1 MMGSVFLKTLYDLR
15 WTIIV
20 FCIGLGAL
28 AFFVLYLYPF
38 VSVAQDEMME
48 GMSEEL
54 ARAMLGGLHLV
65 GTPEGHLNVQLFSFH
80 PLYISVFLIITTS
93 AAIAGEDNARTL
105 GLLMARPVARWRVL
119 VDKAAAIVL
128 GLVLITLAIIVGS
141 LLGGLIAGVELS
153 YWDLTLSLIYTLPYG
168 IWLIGFGLFCSAL
181 FRSRMTAALVAT
193 GVVIF
198 GYMLNSLS
206 EFVDDLHVYNYSSPI
221 YYYAWAEPL
230 VRTPK
235 YDSMLILI
243 GVGLLFMLGAFLAF
257 ERREIHG

>member
-1 MMGSVFLKTLYDLR
+1 MRNVFLKTLYDLR
-15 WTIIV
+15 WTILA

-28 AFFVLYLYPF
+28 AFMVMYLYPL

-65 GTPEGHLNVQLFSFH
+65 GTVEGHLNIQLFSFH
-80 PLYISVFLIITTS
+80 PLYISVFLIIATS
-93 AAIAGEDNARTL
+93 AAIAGEENNRTL
-105 GLLMARPVARWRVL
+105 GLLLARPVARWRVL
-119 VDKAAAIVL
+119 IDKAGAVLL
-128 GLVLITLAIIVGS
+128 GLVVITLAIIIGAIV
-141 LLGGLIAGVELS
+141 GGLIAGVEVS
-153 YWDLTLSLIYTLPYG
+153 YWELTLSLIYTLPYG

-198 GYMLNSLS
+198 GYMLNSLA
-206 EFVDDLHVYNYSSPI
+206 EFVDEIQVYNYSSPI

-230 VRTPK
+230 VRTPR
-235 YDSMLILI
+235 YDHMAILI
-243 GVGLLFMLGAFLAF
+243 GTGLIFMIGAFIAF